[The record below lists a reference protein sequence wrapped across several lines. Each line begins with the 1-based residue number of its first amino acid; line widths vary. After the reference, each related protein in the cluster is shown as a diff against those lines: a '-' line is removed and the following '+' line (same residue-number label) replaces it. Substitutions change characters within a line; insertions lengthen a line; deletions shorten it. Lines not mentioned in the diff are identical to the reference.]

1 MNNMIC
7 DRLKLFMLV
16 LLFQGA
22 SLSAEDSFL
31 YKAGKTL
38 NEWSAVLPH
47 RSLGLDALLEPQHEK
62 LAREVVEMIEVPCP
76 VEFFRLLPSQEQTGT
91 HCIGN
96 HIYLSVEQIDRLLE
110 INPDAARF
118 VIAHELIHALRFH
131 TLKNSACFVGGLVL
145 TCGLVACYGWLSKG
159 RAPIRTQLLAS
170 VLSMGYGFAL
180 FSLYRLHEKEA
191 DCEAV
196 RRLGAKMGLAR
207 AVAGAEAYLTLDR
220 DSHPSSISQF
230 LSTHPS
236 LEERLAAIRAVTLA

>member
-1 MNNMIC
+1 MNNTIGN
-7 DRLKLFMLV
+7 RLKLFGLA

-31 YKAGKTL
+31 YKAGQTL

-131 TLKNSACFVGGLVL
+131 TLKNSAWGFVL
-145 TCGLVACYGWLSKG
+145 TFGLVACYGWLSKG
-159 RAPIRTQLLAS
+159 RSPIRTQLLAS
-170 VLSMGYGFAL
+170 VLSMGYGFSL
-180 FSLYRLHEKEA
+180 FSLYRSREIEA
-191 DCEAV
+191 DSEAV
-196 RRLGAKMGLAR
+196 RRLGAKIGLER
-207 AVAGAEAYLTLDR
+207 AIAGAEAYLTLDKEV
-220 DSHPSSISQF
+220 HPSSFYQF

-236 LEERLAAIRAVTLA
+236 LEDRLAAIRAVTLA